1 MTAFLLLQMAA
12 DQVAPHDPAV
22 WAAMGFLT
30 LGRRFLGVTYDIID
44 DRIDVVTRGTMGLT
58 VACARCHDH
67 KYDPIP
73 TADYYSL
80 YGVFQNCAERF
91 VAIGPP
97 PGHPTLRKLATPQS
111 AAFDREFQR
120 RQQQLQQAMAKCRAE
135 ATERCRRRVADY
147 LLAQL
152 ELEKYPEERFN
163 QMLSTSDLIPAFVR
177 KWQAYPGG
185 GREIGRSDFHSR
197 GIGLPSCATDEF
209 SSRAGEITKQ
219 LHAAARV
226 RSIRW
231 SPPPSPLRP
240 FPCAMWPR
248 RYGRLFVDVDRQWQK
263 RVRR

>member
-1 MTAFLLLQMAA
+1 MRALNDNLPYDRFLLLQMAA
-12 DQVAPHDPAV
+12 DQVAPHETAD

-73 TADYYSL
+73 TADYYLL

-97 PGHPTLRKLATPQS
+97 PGHSTIRKPATPQS
-111 AAFDREFQR
+111 TAFAREFQR
-120 RQQQLQQAMAKCRAE
+120 RQARLQEAMEKCRAE
-135 ATERCRRRVADY
+135 ATERARRHVADY

-177 KWQAYPGG
+177 KWQAYLAETAKTGDPL
-185 GREIGRSDFHSR
+185 SSR
-197 GIGLPSCATDEF
+197 GIGLLLCVPT
-209 SSRAGEITKQ
+209 SSRPGP
-219 LHAAARV
+219 AR
-226 RSIRW
+226 SQ
-231 SPPPSPLRP
+231 SNCRP
-240 FPCAMWPR
+240 RAR
-248 RYGRLFVDVDRQWQK
+248 A
-263 RVRR
+263 